1 MIDYIKQSTT
11 VYPQIFDIIYIMK
24 KFLFNRKLNQS
35 YQGGISSFSL
45 FLLILSF
52 LKYVQNNNFEKPLGS
67 LLIEFLRFYSNFDF
81 YNSIIRPNE
90 KNVNDIYIMNDN
102 MNNFYK
108 YNINIVDPITGLNVA
123 KSTFKIEEIKKAFKE
138 GLDIIFSNLYKINNN
153 DNNINENDN
162 RINLNKININLDNN
176 NKILEHFFYDK

>member
-1 MIDYIKQSTT
+1 
-11 VYPQIFDIIYIMK
+11 
-24 KFLFNRKLNQS
+24 
-35 YQGGISSFSL
+35 
-45 FLLILSF
+45 
-52 LKYVQNNNFEKPLGS
+52 
-67 LLIEFLRFYSNFDF
+67 
-81 YNSIIRPNE
+81 
-90 KNVNDIYIMNDN
+90 

>member
-1 MIDYIKQSTT
+1 
-11 VYPQIFDIIYIMK
+11 MK

-52 LKYVQNNNFEKPLGS
+52 LKFKLQQNNSSNSEIYIGS
-67 LLIEFLRFYSNFDF
+67 LLIEFLKFYSDFDF

-90 KNVNDIYIMNDN
+90 KDPNDIYLINDSL
-102 MNNFYK
+102 NNFFK

-123 KSTFKIEEIKKAFKE
+123 KSTFKIEEIKKAFKN
-138 GLDIIFSNLYKINNN
+138 GFDIIIRNLYEVNNQDN
-153 DNNINENDN
+153 FANTNIDNN
-162 RINLNKININLDNN
+162 KT
-176 NKILEHFFYDK
+176 ILEHLFYDE